1 MALAITMAPAELRS
15 VISMD
20 ADEIVDVESAS
31 PAAHLTEHEVIPR
44 PRACTV
50 LSPPGRLPE
59 EVPPDV
65 L

>member
-1 MALAITMAPAELRS
+1 
-15 VISMD
+15 MD

-59 EVPPDV
+59 EVPPRV
-65 L
+65 SLTGLSAVYWAHVV